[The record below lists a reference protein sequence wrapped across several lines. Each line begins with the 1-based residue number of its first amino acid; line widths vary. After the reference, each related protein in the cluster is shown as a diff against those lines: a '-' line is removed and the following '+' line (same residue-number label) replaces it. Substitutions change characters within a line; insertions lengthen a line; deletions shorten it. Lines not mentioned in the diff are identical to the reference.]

1 MRQSLG
7 VGPNAN
13 KNEHTKYHHEAPSY
27 AELVVE
33 RSVTPD
39 GRHKLKLRH
48 QRLCVFDRTCDT
60 MIPDA
65 VVDEIRRTCLHFLEM
80 PAATPK
86 QWGRLRDTNW
96 AMHNRLGQPGSN
108 WNGKLISQPMMTCL
122 LVAETGRFD
131 KFSDEEAMD
140 ETPVAANDAAATVA
154 KIMVTETA
162 GLAAVKA
169 ARHDE
174 PKAANDDDEVLLTT
188 SETAEVLEV
197 SAHTVRKWTIEGRPI
212 IGRRRKKKDALKA
225 KQVGGHLRFE
235 AASVHALANKL
246 KAYGLR

>member
-1 MRQSLG
+1 MRQSLD
-7 VGPNAN
+7 VGSNAN

-65 VVDEIRRTCLHFLEM
+65 VVDEIRRTCL
-80 PAATPK
+80 
-86 QWGRLRDTNW
+86 
-96 AMHNRLGQPGSN
+96 
-108 WNGKLISQPMMTCL
+108 

-154 KIMVTETA
+154 KIIVIETA

-212 IGRRRKKKDALKA
+212 IGRRRKKKDELKA

-246 KAYGLR
+246 KADGLR

>member
-1 MRQSLG
+1 
-7 VGPNAN
+7 
-13 KNEHTKYHHEAPSY
+13 
-27 AELVVE
+27 
-33 RSVTPD
+33 
-39 GRHKLKLRH
+39 
-48 QRLCVFDRTCDT
+48 
-60 MIPDA
+60 
-65 VVDEIRRTCLHFLEM
+65 
-80 PAATPK
+80 
-86 QWGRLRDTNW
+86 
-96 AMHNRLGQPGSN
+96 
-108 WNGKLISQPMMTCL
+108 MTCV

-140 ETPVAANDAAATVA
+140 ETPLAANDAAATVA

-162 GLAAVKA
+162 ELAAMKA
-169 ARHDE
+169 ARHDK
-174 PKAANDDDEVLLTT
+174 PKAANDDEVLLTT

-212 IGRRRKKKDALKA
+212 IGRRRKKKDELKA

>member
-1 MRQSLG
+1 M
-7 VGPNAN
+7 
-13 KNEHTKYHHEAPSY
+13 
-27 AELVVE
+27 
-33 RSVTPD
+33 
-39 GRHKLKLRH
+39 KLWS
-48 QRLCVFDRTCDT
+48 
-60 MIPDA
+60 
-65 VVDEIRRTCLHFLEM
+65 VDEKLNKIENTVV
-80 PAATPK
+80 
-86 QWGRLRDTNW
+86 WGRNYR
-96 AMHNRLGQPGSN
+96 
-108 WNGKLISQPMMTCL
+108 
-122 LVAETGRFD
+122 
-131 KFSDEEAMD
+131 EEW
-140 ETPVAANDAAATVA
+140 EDAAATVA

-212 IGRRRKKKDALKA
+212 IGRRRKKKDELKA